1 MRSKGEKQ
9 MHLIFEMIKEG
20 QNPNSELNKFVVEP
34 YIKETG
40 IKREDIQ
47 LSELAKW
54 LEDKVKN
61 KNN

>member
-1 MRSKGEKQ
+1 